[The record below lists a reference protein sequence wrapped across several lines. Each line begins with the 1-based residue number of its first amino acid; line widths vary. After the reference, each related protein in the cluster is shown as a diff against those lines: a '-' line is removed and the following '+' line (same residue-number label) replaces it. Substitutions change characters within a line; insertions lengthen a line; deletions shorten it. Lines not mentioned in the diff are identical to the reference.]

1 MKNRLCTRHEQGGV
15 KNTVEQEKPQIWAS
29 SAIERKAIELNEII

>member
-1 MKNRLCTRHEQGGV
+1 MWKTACVLEQGGV
-15 KNTVEQEKPQIWAS
+15 KNTVEQEKTQIWAS